1 MTTPWME
8 AAWGYI
14 GVKETAGRGATAEIV
29 GMYAKAG
36 HAEVSSDEVP
46 WCAAFVGGC
55 LKDASLPNTGS
66 LLARSYLDYGT
77 KLDAPKVGAI
87 AIFKRGAPP
96 SGHVA
101 FVTGWGNGSIRVLGG
116 NQGDKVC
123 EVNYPLDSL
132 LGLRWPPQKATATA
146 PLPKPLVKSRQI
158 WNTVGGVSLLTW
170 LNEWVQHAFGVATAA
185 ASQFASMGP
194 SRELLATLGGNGKAI
209 AIAVGVGCVVSAL
222 AAKVDDHNKQQA
234 THDSAG

>member
-1 MTTPWME
+1 ME

-14 GVKETAGRGATAEIV
+14 GVKETAGKGATAEIV

-66 LLARSYLDYGT
+66 LLARSYLEYGT

-123 EVNYPLDSL
+123 EANYPLDSL
-132 LGLRWPPQKATATA
+132 LGLRWPPQKATAPA
-146 PLPKPLVKSRQI
+146 AAPKPLLKSRKL
-158 WNTVGGVSLLTW
+158 WNTITGGGLLAFLSDWVGQVFSVTTAAATQFAALAPSRDLLATVGG
-170 LNEWVQHAFGVATAA
+170 
-185 ASQFASMGP
+185 
-194 SRELLATLGGNGKAI
+194 NGQMI
-209 AIAVGVGCVVSAL
+209 AIAVGVGCLVSAV
-222 AAKVDDHNKQQA
+222 AAGVDDHNKRLEA
-234 THDSAG
+234 ADADAG